1 MQNTTK
7 FRDHDLVELLED
19 LPEYQVRRGEVG
31 VVVEVFD
38 SPNEAF
44 DVEFVDDSGR
54 SSRFAYALKS
64 AQIRR
69 AAS

>member
-7 FRDHDLVELLED
+7 FREHDLVELLED

-38 SPNEAF
+38 SPNEASTSNLWTIL
-44 DVEFVDDSGR
+44 VDLPD
-54 SSRFAYALKS
+54 LLML
-64 AQIRR
+64 
-69 AAS
+69 